1 MQKKR
6 KKKTDKTKIAFILCC
21 VTIPVLHWLIFY
33 VYVNFSSIL
42 MAFKDING
50 NFSLGNFQRFF
61 DEFSVGTSDISI
73 AFRNTFI
80 TFGLLVVT
88 YPFKVLVSFF
98 IYKKIPFYGV
108 YRVLFYL
115 PHIIFSVAVALV
127 FTRFMSVDGFI
138 AQYIGER
145 AGLDYVPDLLAD
157 SEYANK
163 VVFAN
168 MLWLQFPGDLI
179 IWGGTFARIPGE
191 VLESGRIDGTTWW
204 SEFTR
209 IVVPMVWPTVALQM
223 VLLACGLFGAT
234 GNVYLLT
241 GGQYGTVTLQ
251 AWMYREMIQKSGS
264 EYTSNV
270 YNFLSAMGLLL
281 STVAIIISL
290 VVRKF
295 TDKAFEEVEY

>member
-6 KKKTDKTKIAFILCC
+6 KKKIDKIKIAFILCC

-33 VYVNFSSIL
+33 VYANLSAIL

-50 NFSLGNFQRFF
+50 NFSLWNFKRFF
-61 DEFSVGTSDISI
+61 EEFSVSTSDISI

-98 IYKKIPFYGV
+98 IYKKVPFYGV

-115 PHIIFSVAVALV
+115 PHIIFSVAFALI

-138 AQYIGER
+138 AQYVGEQ

-157 SEYANK
+157 SEYANY
-163 VVFAN
+163 VVFGN
-168 MLWLQFPGDLI
+168 LLWLQFPGDLI
-179 IWGGTFARIPGE
+179 IWGGTFARIPGD

-223 VLLACGLFGAT
+223 VLLTCGIFGAT

-241 GGQYGTVTLQ
+241 QGKYGTVTLQ

-264 EYTSNV
+264 EYTSNA

-290 VVRKF
+290 IVRKF